1 MSDDIAI
8 RTENLSKTF
17 GRGAK
22 ADEAVKKLES
32 HPLENGI
39 AVHWDGYH
47 VNVRYIEIS
56 AQGPPNIPARSP

>member
-8 RTENLSKTF
+8 RTENLSETF

-39 AVHWDGYH
+39 AVHWDGYY
-47 VNVRYIEIS
+47 VNVQYMESS
-56 AQGPPNIPARSP
+56 ARVLPIRSATF